1 MKITKRNIITDTE
14 NKLVV
19 TSGEKKETSESC
31 SYSPRPTLNMPAA
44 QFVLYVWRVWARKSL
59 SLALNICS
67 YMEQWVSTFSG
78 SGTLCRP
85 GWGEAEMNQAQWLT
99 ASYHQQGVDQLIF
112 KVNANVKCF
121 LLYSPLILQQTVVLF
136 FFFFS
141 FTVLF
146 NNVLKPP
153 AVKLIFYTHFC
164 FHITIIAVVEKVRS
178 RLPKTNFTLKSL
190 G

>member
-1 MKITKRNIITDTE
+1 MGLIPMSGPGRYRGEGNGNSLQYSCLEKPMQRGAWSAIVHRGAKSRTQLRNWTTKTKDTA
-14 NKLVV
+14 KQ
-19 TSGEKKETSESC
+19 ETSESC

-44 QFVLYVWRVWARKSL
+44 QFVLYVWRVWPRKSL

-99 ASYHQQGVDQLIF
+99 GSYHQQGVDQLIF

-136 FFFFS
+136 FFFLALLCYL
-141 FTVLF
+141 T
-146 NNVLKPP
+146 
-153 AVKLIFYTHFC
+153 IF
-164 FHITIIAVVEKVRS
+164 
-178 RLPKTNFTLKSL
+178 
-190 G
+190 